1 MDSKAYIEAAKKTE
15 STNFSDIK
23 ERLTDKETI
32 RLLHAAMGVSTESG
46 ELLDALKKYVYY
58 GKELDRT
65 NLFEEVGDLLWYLAI
80 LADEL
85 GFDFEKAMAKNVE
98 KLRARYG
105 EGFSSL
111 KATKRDLVEE
121 RKILG
126 S

>member
-1 MDSKAYIEAAKKTE
+1 MDSKSYIEAAKKTE
-15 STNFSDIK
+15 STNFSEIK
-23 ERLTDKETI
+23 ERLSDTSTI

-46 ELLDALKKYVYY
+46 ELLDALKKSLFY

-80 LADEL
+80 LADEI
-85 GFDFEKAMAKNVE
+85 GFDFEQAMAKNVE

-105 EGFSSL
+105 ERFSSL
-111 KATKRDLVEE
+111 KATKRNLAEE
-121 RKILG
+121 RKILD